1 MIIDSRQ
8 QTADSRQQ
16 TADSRQKYIDL
27 LVNLND
33 FEKEEYLKRL
43 LKEYSFELPSF
54 EDKRFP

>member
-1 MIIDSRQ
+1 MIIDSKQ
-8 QTADSRQQ
+8 QGLDSKQQ
-16 TADSRQKYIDL
+16 GLDSKQKYIDL

>member
-1 MIIDSRQ
+1 MITDSRQ

-16 TADSRQKYIDL
+16 KKYIEL
-27 LVNLND
+27 LIDLND

>member
-16 TADSRQKYIDL
+16 YIDL